1 MAATAALVPGPIT
14 SPLAA
19 AMLALGTLAHRH
31 QALNREIKALTAELD
46 RLTATPAPQLV
57 ALLGIGQDNTGALL
71 VAAGDN
77 PSGSATRPAFAMLCG
92 SSPIQA
98 SSGKTVRHRLN
109 RGGDR
114 QANAA
119 LYRIVLVRLR
129 YHQPTKDYLT
139 RRLAQGKP
147 KNESSAVSSATSP
160 GKSSQRPNP
169 YATSTSPHPPDLP
182 YEPRPG
188 GWVLAGRLLACPT
201 PSRTRPT
208 NQPATRT
215 DHGLS
220 GAGDPRRAVPRLP
233 ARAGGC
239 WHGESSA

>member
-114 QANAA
+114 Q
-119 LYRIVLVRLR
+119 
-129 YHQPTKDYLT
+129 PTPRGT
-139 RRLAQGKP
+139 GSCWCGCAT
-147 KNESSAVSSATSP
+147 TSP
-160 GKSSQRPNP
+160 
-169 YATSTSPHPPDLP
+169 
-182 YEPRPG
+182 PR
-188 GWVLAGRLLACPT
+188 T
-201 PSRTRPT
+201 T
-208 NQPATRT
+208 
-215 DHGLS
+215 
-220 GAGDPRRAVPRLP
+220 
-233 ARAGGC
+233 
-239 WHGESSA
+239 